1 MLAICQKQLDQSIP
15 YLETCIT
22 LLANRSYIDDETFDK
37 YTDEMIETVNKI
49 DEGIKNK
56 LFYS

>member
-1 MLAICQKQLDQSIP
+1 MLAICQKQLNQNIP

-37 YTDEMIETVNKI
+37 YTDEMIDTVDKME
-49 DEGIKNK
+49 EGNIII
-56 LFYS
+56 